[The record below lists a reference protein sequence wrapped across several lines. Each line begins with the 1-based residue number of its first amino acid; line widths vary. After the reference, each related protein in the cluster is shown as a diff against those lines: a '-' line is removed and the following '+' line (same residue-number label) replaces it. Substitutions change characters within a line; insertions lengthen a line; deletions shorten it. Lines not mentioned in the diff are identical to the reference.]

1 MANLVHERTHRLR
14 EPRLHLLTVHLR
26 AWLQLRTGQHRMHQP
41 ELHLFIV

>member
-1 MANLVHERTHRLR
+1 MANLIHERTLRLR

-26 AWLQLRTGQHRMHQP
+26 AWLQLRAGQHRLHQP